1 MYAVVVFALALLS
14 PLPFVSPFD
23 SIVQDAT
30 AQSSTNVPFDAQS
43 LEIVSNL
50 DISPFGVIQNGTDG
64 FDSIVKPRK
73 INTFQIGDSIYAGV
87 HSDGSYDSFTIVN
100 ITDPSSPS
108 QVSVLDPTVNS
119 LFTMTDAAYTV
130 MDGSTYAIS
139 ISEYDDRVLIINGYS

>member
-73 INTFQIGDSIYAGV
+73 INTFQIGD
-87 HSDGSYDSFTIVN
+87 
-100 ITDPSSPS
+100 
-108 QVSVLDPTVNS
+108 
-119 LFTMTDAAYTV
+119 
-130 MDGSTYAIS
+130 MD
-139 ISEYDDRVLIINGYS
+139 LIQFQYMHQRGKHLYKIDLT